1 MAFSRG
7 VNDPL
12 GSIWFHL
19 TKEFPQEF
27 NIFGP
32 HTCSLFFCY
41 TVYVF
46 QESQGEDCLHALCY
60 LLTQS
65 HKLRSPWRK

>member
-32 HTCSLFFCY
+32 HTCSLIFCY

-46 QESQGEDCLHALCY
+46 QESQGEDCLHSL
-60 LLTQS
+60 
-65 HKLRSPWRK
+65 